1 MEYYFAPMEGV
12 TGAEYR
18 AVHHRHF
25 PGVDRYYMPFIT
37 PTQDRVFTPRE
48 LPEHRAG
55 AQCRLLRRAPAA
67 DQKRR
72 GLQLGR
78 WGAVGHGL

>member
-1 MEYYFAPMEGV
+1 MEYYFAPMEGI

-48 LPEHRAG
+48 LRNIAPERNVGYCAVP
-55 AQCRLLRRAPAA
+55 QLLTK
-67 DQKRR
+67 KRR

>member
-48 LPEHRAG
+48 LRNI
-55 AQCRLLRRAPAA
+55 AP
-67 DQKRR
+67 
-72 GLQLGR
+72 
-78 WGAVGHGL
+78 